1 MNRAFVQISSA
12 RHTIFITCS
21 TDTRVFFLE
30 IPPARNS
37 RLLRYREEVY
47 FIMKSESEKNM
58 LNNKKVETYS
68 RGPNKMNEKKR
79 NETRKVCSSSPKK
92 K

>member
-1 MNRAFVQISSA
+1 
-12 RHTIFITCS
+12 
-21 TDTRVFFLE
+21 
-30 IPPARNS
+30 
-37 RLLRYREEVY
+37 
-47 FIMKSESEKNM
+47 MKSESEKNM

-79 NETRKVCSSSPKK
+79 NETRKVCSSSAKK